1 MERIKPVTM
10 PDQLLV
16 PGGVGG
22 GGRLPTLFRDAVQL
36 KLPMKM
42 PVQRR
47 GITAYHGSTEPNLKE
62 LSGKKAVETPNTTWH
77 TSEPDVASTFT
88 VPREYGEPVWDH
100 PNPGRVYQTQL
111 APRNPLELRGKAAQD
126 FSDYN
131 SPQVIEA
138 ARRKAHD
145 MIIARDVNE
154 GIGNP
159 QKSDVYAVL
168 NDAIAQIIK
177 AMRR

>member
-22 GGRLPTLFRDAVQL
+22 GGRLPNVFKDAVQL

-47 GITAYHGSTEPNLKE
+47 GFTAYHGSMERNLKE
-62 LSGKKAVETPNTTWH
+62 LNGKKAVETPNTTWH

-88 VPREYGEPVWDH
+88 VPREYGEPVWTAR
-100 PNPGRVYQTQL
+100 PGRVYETQL
-111 APRNPLELRGKAAQD
+111 APKNPLELRGEEAQR

-131 SPQVIEA
+131 SKQVIED
-138 ARRKAHD
+138 ARRRAHD
-145 MIIARDVNE
+145 MIIARDVKE

-159 QKSDVYAVL
+159 QRSDVYAVL
-168 NDAIAQIIK
+168 DNSIARIVK
-177 AMRR
+177 ALRGY